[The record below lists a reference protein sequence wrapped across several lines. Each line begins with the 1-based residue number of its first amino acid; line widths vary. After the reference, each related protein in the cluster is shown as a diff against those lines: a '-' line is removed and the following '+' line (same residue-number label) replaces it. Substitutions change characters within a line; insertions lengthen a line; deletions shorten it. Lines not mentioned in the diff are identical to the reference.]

1 MHRGCRKGLCE
12 LCVGRLEESCALQEP
27 ELTLGRRR
35 EQARWMTKRNSTED
49 LEARHNRGRA
59 THGKCYGVGIM
70 GRSSLCSHVA
80 FSAYSKLCLI
90 CMYFCLNQEKKDV
103 HLKKNRGVWIFSHK
117 QQKPLGVSMES
128 SVFVEVVFGK
138 DETAVLG

>member
-1 MHRGCRKGLCE
+1 M
-12 LCVGRLEESCALQEP
+12 GRLEESCALQEP
-27 ELTLGRRR
+27 ELTLGCRR
-35 EQARWMTKRNSTED
+35 EQARWMTKRDSTED

-59 THGKCYGVGIM
+59 PHGKCFGGGIM
-70 GRSSLCSHVA
+70 GRSRLCSHVA

-90 CMYFCLNQEKKDV
+90 CVYFCLNQKKDV
-103 HLKKNRGVWIFSHK
+103 HLKKKKENGDVWIFSHK

-128 SVFVEVVFGK
+128 SVFVEVVFGE